1 MLRWRRLLVG
11 TIGSMGLC
19 GVQGCLPDEFFPNLL
34 GSSISSVVGALLSDL
49 LNTFLPP
56 V

>member
-1 MLRWRRLLVG
+1 MMRWRRWIGGVVG
-11 TIGSMGLC
+11 TIGLFGL
-19 GVQGCLPDEFFPNLL
+19 QGCLPDEFFPNLL
-34 GSSISSVVGALLSDL
+34 GSSISSVVGAVLSDL